1 MLTMITVLSKA
12 ESYSVVA
19 FVYLTISALSVYV
32 KQNTKETH
40 GHVVGIDH
48 KELAVLTDWVLRMEA
63 MMILSV

>member
-12 ESYSVVA
+12 ESYNVGA
-19 FVYLTISALSVYV
+19 FVYLAISTQSVDV

-48 KELAVLTDWVLRMEA
+48 KEFAVLTDWVLRMEA
-63 MMILSV
+63 MMIVLV